1 MRDVVAPII
10 VAMVVM
16 WPWYDHDATKYYDSN
31 YNHYNHYNDSTV
43 TMAMQQ
49 IDLTKGFML

>member
-10 VAMVVM
+10 VAMVVL
-16 WPWYDHDATKYYDSN
+16 WPWYDHDATKYSD
-31 YNHYNHYNDSTV
+31 YNYNHYNDSTV

-49 IDLTKGFML
+49 TDSTKGF